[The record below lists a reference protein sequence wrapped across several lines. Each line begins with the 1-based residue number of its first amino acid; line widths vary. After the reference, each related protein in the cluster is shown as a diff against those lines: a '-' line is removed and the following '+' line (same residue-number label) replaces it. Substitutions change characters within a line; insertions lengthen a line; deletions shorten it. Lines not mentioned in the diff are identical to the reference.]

1 MKYELIIF
9 DMDGLMFDTERMYY
23 ETCRDFAADYG
34 FDYNIDKRNL
44 MAGMSEA
51 GIHDFIAK
59 DIGDVEKTTRFRN
72 KLKDY
77 RKEYFKTYTGSLKK
91 KGLLELLEFLKE
103 NNIRACVASSS
114 SRKKIKF
121 LLEKE
126 EIADYF
132 DFIISGEELKES
144 KPNPEIFLKALEK
157 SGVDKDKALIL
168 EDSNN
173 GYKAA
178 RASAIDYLIIHD
190 TYFDKNFEADREVD
204 DLSQVIDYIN
214 L

>member
-1 MKYELIIF
+1 MKYKLIIF
-9 DMDGLMFDTERMYY
+9 DMDGLMFDTEKMYY
-23 ETCRDFAADYG
+23 ESCKKFAADYG
-34 FDYNIDKRNL
+34 FSYDINKRNQ

-51 GIHDFIAK
+51 GIYRFIAD
-59 DIGDVEKTTRFRN
+59 DIGSEEKTTQFRN

-77 RKEYFKTYTGSLKK
+77 REEYFKSYEKSIKKEGLDQLLK
-91 KGLLELLEFLKE
+91 FIKE

-114 SRKKIKF
+114 SREKVSF

-126 EIADYF
+126 RIYEYF

-144 KPNPEIFLKALEK
+144 KPNPEIFIKAIQKARVEK
-157 SGVDKDKALIL
+157 NEALIL

-178 RASAIDYLIIHD
+178 KAAGIDYFIVHD
-190 TYFDKNFEADREVD
+190 TSFDKNFDADRELVD
-204 DLSQVIDYIN
+204 LYQVINYIN
-214 L
+214 